1 MDLTGRFTNISISYA
16 TGKPLVTLE
25 VDDNPEAL
33 FNHYEEL
40 KAAESLSIKI
50 GKFRKKRS
58 LDANAYFHVLVNK
71 IATAVKSSDDEVKKN
86 LVCSYGTL
94 AKDDDGNL
102 IGATIPAGMSLDAFY
117 PYTRNYK
124 TVYVGG
130 KECNCF
136 LFYKRTRDMD
146 SKEFSRLLEGTI
158 SEAKNLGIET
168 LSKEEVSSILAQ
180 CGDSDEIQAS

>member
-1 MDLTGRFTNISISYA
+1 MEFAGRLTNISFSYVTGCPLLTFEMDKNAGIPPENFEQLMA
-16 TGKPLVTLE
+16 TEKL
-25 VDDNPEAL
+25 A
-33 FNHYEEL
+33 
-40 KAAESLSIKI
+40 IKV
-50 GKFRKKRS
+50 GKFTKKRS

-71 IATAVKSSDDEVKKN
+71 IAAKVKSSDDEVKKN

-146 SKEFSRLLEGTI
+146 TKEFSRLLEGTI

-168 LSKEEVSSILAQ
+168 LSSEEVNSLLSQ
-180 CGDSDEIQAS
+180 WGGSDG

>member
-25 VDDNPEAL
+25 VDDNPETL

-180 CGDSDEIQAS
+180 WGDSDEIQAS